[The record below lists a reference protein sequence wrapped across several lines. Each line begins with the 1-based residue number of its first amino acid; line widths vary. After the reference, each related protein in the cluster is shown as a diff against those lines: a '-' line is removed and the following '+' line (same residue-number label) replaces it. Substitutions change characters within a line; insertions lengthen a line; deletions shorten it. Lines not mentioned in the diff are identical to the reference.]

1 VSDAP
6 ARDVQ
11 LASEGETLRAA
22 LYGTLPAKRA
32 AILCHGQSWDAS
44 GWREI
49 APRFVERGVPALAI
63 NFRGFG
69 GSTGKSGQL
78 PKEQRST
85 IAADLWS
92 TVTDLAAAKAWLKQA
107 GASEIALVG
116 ASMGGHAVL
125 GSSFERDVEC
135 VVSISAPVEPVED
148 ALSKKVSGR
157 KLFICAAEDHL
168 GAAPHVLRTF
178 QICDAPKMLLM
189 VDGTEHSRPLFTGR
203 YGGEVIAAILDFVAG
218 RR

>member
-1 VSDAP
+1 MK
-6 ARDVQ
+6 DVLEQ
-11 LASEGETLRAA
+11 SVLLTGGAETLRAE
-22 LYGTLPAKRA
+22 LYGALPAQRA
-32 AILCHGQSWDAS
+32 VILAHGASWDAS
-44 GWREI
+44 GWRDI
-49 APRFVERGVPALAI
+49 AGRFVERGVPALAV

-69 GSTGKSGQL
+69 GSTGKTAKVGSD
-78 PKEQRST
+78 ERSSSM
-85 IAADLWS
+85 WS
-92 TVTDLAAAKAWLKQA
+92 TVTDMAAAKAWLKQQ
-107 GASEIALVG
+107 GAKEIALVG

-125 GSSFERDVEC
+125 GSSFDRDVEC
-135 VVSISAPVEPVED
+135 VVSISAPVEPVDD

-168 GAAPHVLRTF
+168 GAATHVLHTF

-203 YGGEVIAAILDFVAG
+203 HSADVIAAMLDFVAG